1 MYPTIEEAFLELE
14 AGYKINPGRWVDHCR
29 YTGEAARNIAEAAG
43 LDKEKAYVLGTL
55 HDIGRRVGFVGIRH
69 IVEGYKYAMEKGW
82 DEVARISMTHSFAT
96 NIPAINPSMMD
107 LTKEEYEFTKSYL
120 ASIEYDDYDLLMHLC
135 DNIALHSG
143 YVLMEK
149 RMLDIS
155 MRHGVHEGTV
165 KRWEELFKIKS
176 YFEKK
181 MGRSIYSVLPG
192 VVENTFEF

>member
-14 AGYKINPGRWVDHCR
+14 AGYKINPGRWVEHCR

-107 LTKEEYEFTKSYL
+107 LTKEEYGFTKSYL

-165 KRWEELFKIKS
+165 KRCEELFKIKR

-192 VVENTFEF
+192 VVENTFEL